1 MCAFKLLQK
10 AWALTFTHLISK
22 NDYDKPKLK
31 NINEPLQFEGWKT
44 HKALVVLQ
52 CTKNRIKRNANSC
65 KKNWETRK
73 IPELKKKNKKM
84 IKI

>member
-52 CTKNRIKRNANSC
+52 CTKIELKEMQIVV
-65 KKNWETRK
+65 KQTWETRK
-73 IPELKKKNKKM
+73 IPELKKKNKKND
-84 IKI
+84 KN